1 MSVPIHPRSGPINR
15 MAMTSGL
22 FGVAAWHLGA
32 SPLSWLCLAVAALA
46 GLGAII
52 GMVRDYSLRR
62 NLERAA
68 QASADH
74 GAARQA
80 SWEELVARGMNDAAS
95 GNFLGL
101 FEELAPAFAPPR
113 TPFSL
118 IEMPP
123 GVGKT
128 VNYVIGSILH
138 QARLG
143 KSLFIPDVKCELA
156 PMLVRALRDRNI
168 EVWCINPA
176 GAHKELCGDTP
187 LNLYQAV
194 LDAAHAQDA
203 FRQDAIKLA
212 FDLANL
218 HLPENKNGENANVYF
233 INGSRRCIALA
244 ILSQALVDPARCTPS
259 DVFALLNDPVSFQK
273 RLVFLRHELLRLMPD
288 DPIAAFLHAESGGL
302 LRLFQDNPENA
313 SSFLE
318 GATQRL
324 LTFNQGGR
332 MAGYG
337 RTASHNIADMRLRQI
352 VVFVMAPLSHAR
364 DFAPVV
370 SLLTHSLLEAA
381 KRYPADHPIHIVG
394 EEALNFRFADLASDM
409 ETMRG
414 LKISAD
420 LYIQSFDGL
429 VRKYGREAA
438 SAIESYCDIKIYA
451 GLNSLARAKHVS
463 DMLAESTIRRQDYSY
478 RAEAD
483 GINVS
488 SRELGRRLMTADEI
502 LAMDRSKAWVFVRG
516 LRPLCLSMVDY
527 GRISPWRDEVADN
540 PLEGTRLLGAPLF
553 AIRYATDDGK
563 ARLQE
568 ELAPLPRNERR
579 IVALVRGKHLLW
591 VPPVLALFF
600 IDPASLSTPHLRF
613 AGVYSE
619 LHSARHY
626 HSCDYLGLHSR
637 RIVPPDGKCPLI
649 AFFTAPASQRSEP

>member
-22 FGVAAWHLGA
+22 FGVAAWHLGT
-32 SPLSWLCLAVAALA
+32 SPLSWLCLAVAAPA

-80 SWEELVARGMNDAAS
+80 SWEELIARGMNDPAS

-156 PMLVRALRDRNI
+156 PMLVRALRDMNI

-176 GAHKELCGDTP
+176 GSHNELCGDTP

-194 LDAAHAQDA
+194 VDAAHAPDE
-203 FRQDAIKLA
+203 FRQDAIKLT
-212 FDLANL
+212 FDLADL
-218 HLPENKNGENANVYF
+218 HLPENKNSENANVYF
-233 INGSRRCIALA
+233 RNGSRRCIALA
-244 ILSQALVDPARCTPS
+244 ILSQALIDPARCTPS
-259 DVFALLNDPVSFQK
+259 DAFALLNDPVSFHK
-273 RLVFLRHELLRLMPD
+273 RLVFLRHELPRMRED

-324 LTFNQGGR
+324 LTFNQAGR

-381 KRYPADHPIHIVG
+381 KRHPAGHPIHIVG

-516 LRPLCLSMVDY
+516 LRPLCLSMVNY

-540 PLEGTRLLGAPLF
+540 PLEGTRLFSEPAF
-553 AIRYATDDGK
+553 AIRYGTDDGK
-563 ARLQE
+563 ARLE
-568 ELAPLPRNERR
+568 EERAPLPKNERR
-579 IVALVRGKHLLW
+579 IVAPVRGKHLLW

-600 IDPASLSTPHLRF
+600 IDPTSLATPHLRF

-637 RIVPPDGKCPLI
+637 RIVPPDGTCPLI
-649 AFFTAPASQRSEP
+649 AFFTAPASQRSAP

>member
-1 MSVPIHPRSGPINR
+1 MK
-15 MAMTSGL
+15 
-22 FGVAAWHLGA
+22 
-32 SPLSWLCLAVAALA
+32 
-46 GLGAII
+46 
-52 GMVRDYSLRR
+52 GMFRDFRLRR
-62 NLERAA
+62 NLARAA
-68 QASADH
+68 EASADH

-80 SWEELVARGMNDAAS
+80 SWSELVSRGMDDPAS

-101 FEELAPAFAPPR
+101 YEAMAPAFAPPR
-113 TPFSL
+113 TPFSM

-156 PMLVRALRDRNI
+156 PMLAEALRNIGI

-176 GAHKELCGDTP
+176 GVHKALCGDTP
-187 LNLYQAV
+187 LNLYQSV
-194 LDAAHAQDA
+194 LDAAYAADA

-212 FDLANL
+212 FDLADL
-218 HLPENKNGENANVYF
+218 HLPENKSGEDRNVYF
-233 INGSRRCIALA
+233 RNGSRRCIAIA
-244 ILSQALVDPARCTPS
+244 IISQALIDPAHCTPS
-259 DVFALLNDPVSFQK
+259 DVFALLNDPASFQR
-273 RLVFLRHELLRLMPD
+273 RLVFLRHELPRLAAA
-288 DPIAAFLHAESGGL
+288 DPLVEFLKTESSGL

-332 MAGYG
+332 LAGYG
-337 RTASHNIADMRLRQI
+337 RAAMHNIADMRRRQI
-352 VVFVMAPLSHAR
+352 AVFVMAPLSHAR

-370 SLLTHSLLEAA
+370 SLLTHSLLDAA
-381 KRYPADHPIHIVG
+381 KRQPAGHPIHIVG

-414 LKISAD
+414 LKISMD

-451 GLNSLARAKHVS
+451 GLNSLARARHVS

-478 RAEAD
+478 RADAED
-483 GINVS
+483 INVS
-488 SRELGRRLMTADEI
+488 SRELGRRLMTPDEI
-502 LAMDRSKAWVFVRG
+502 LAMDRDKAWVFVRG

-527 GRISPWRDEVADN
+527 GRVSPWRWQVANN
-540 PLEGTRLLGAPLF
+540 PLEGSRLSGKPVF
-553 AIRYATDDGK
+553 SIRYPDDGS
-563 ARLQE
+563 R
-568 ELAPLPRNERR
+568 PLLNKKRIPKPERQR
-579 IVALVRGKHLLW
+579 RCVWPVRWKHLLW
-591 VPPVLALFF
+591 LPPVLALFAL
-600 IDPASLSTPHLRF
+600 DPATVPTPHLRF
-613 AGVYSE
+613 AGVYSGTATAPYF
-619 LHSARHY
+619 LH
-626 HSCDYLGLHSR
+626 CDYAGLHTR
-637 RIVPPDGKCPLI
+637 RVVPPDGHCPLI
-649 AFFTAPASQRSEP
+649 AFFPPP

>member
-1 MSVPIHPRSGPINR
+1 MSVPVHPKSAPVNKAALG
-15 MAMTSGL
+15 AGL
-22 FGVAAWHLGA
+22 LAVTAYHLSSSVAAWACLA
-32 SPLSWLCLAVAALA
+32 AAAPLAVAAGT
-46 GLGAII
+46 GL
-52 GMVRDYSLRR
+52 VKDYRLRR
-62 NLERAA
+62 NLEKAA
-68 QASADH
+68 RASADH
-74 GAARQA
+74 GTARQA
-80 SWEELVARGMNDAAS
+80 SWEELTARGMDDPAS

-101 FEELAPAFAPPR
+101 YEETAPAFAPPR

-156 PMLVRALRDRNI
+156 PMLVGALRAMGI

-194 LDAAHAQDA
+194 VDAAHAPDS

-212 FDLANL
+212 FDLAEL
-218 HLPENKNGENANVYF
+218 HLPESKGGEDRNVYF
-233 INGSRRCIALA
+233 RNGSRRCIAIA
-244 ILSQALVDPARCTPS
+244 ILSQALTDPAHCTPS
-259 DVFALLNDPVSFQK
+259 DVFALLNDPSVFQK
-273 RLVFLRHELLRLMPD
+273 RLLFLRFELERLLPD
-288 DPIAAFLHAESGGL
+288 DPIAQFLKAEAGGL
-302 LRLFQDNPENA
+302 LTLFRDNPENA

-337 RTASHNIADMRLRQI
+337 RAASYNIADMRERQI
-352 VVFVMAPLSHAR
+352 VTFVMAPLSHAR
-364 DFAPVV
+364 EFAPVV

-381 KRYPADHPIHIVG
+381 KRKPAGHPVHIVG

-438 SAIESYCDIKIYA
+438 SAIESYCDVKIYA

-478 RAEAD
+478 RAEVSD
-483 GINVS
+483 INVS
-488 SRELGRRLMTADEI
+488 SRELGRRLMTPDEV
-502 LAMDRSKAWVFVRG
+502 LAMDRDKAWVFVRG
-516 LRPLCLSMVDY
+516 LRPMLLTMVDY
-527 GRISPWRDEVADN
+527 GRVSPWQSEVADN
-540 PLEGTRLLGAPLF
+540 PLEGTKLSGKSVF
-553 AIRYATDDGK
+553 AIHYSADAKPRLDRKRTPKSKTDRQFVWPV
-563 ARLQE
+563 RL
-568 ELAPLPRNERR
+568 
-579 IVALVRGKHLLW
+579 KHLLW
-591 VPPVLALFF
+591 LPPVLALLL
-600 IDPASLSTPHLRF
+600 IDPGILPTPHLRF
-613 AGVYSE
+613 AGAYSGT
-619 LHSARHY
+619 SADPYFH
-626 HSCDYLGLHSR
+626 HCDYVGLHSR
-637 RIVPPDGKCPLI
+637 RVTPPDGHCPIVVFL
-649 AFFTAPASQRSEP
+649 TSR

>member
-1 MSVPIHPRSGPINR
+1 MSVPIHPKSGPVNR
-15 MAMTSGL
+15 LAFASGL
-22 FGVAAWHLGA
+22 LAAAGWHVQAEAAW
-32 SPLSWLCLAVAALA
+32 LCYAAAVPPGLTALA
-46 GLGAII
+46 GLS
-52 GMVRDYSLRR
+52 RDYRLRR

-68 QASADH
+68 RASADH

-80 SWEELVARGMNDAAS
+80 SWKELVSRGMDDPAS

-101 FEELAPAFAPPR
+101 FGNTAPVFAPPR
-113 TPFSL
+113 TPFAL

-156 PMLVRALRDRNI
+156 PMLVGALRDMGI
-168 EVWCINPA
+168 EVWCLNPA
-176 GAHKELCGDTP
+176 GAHKTLCGDTP
-187 LNLYQAV
+187 LNLYQGV
-194 LDAAHAQDA
+194 VDAAHAPDA
-203 FRQDAIKLA
+203 FRQDAIKMA
-212 FDLANL
+212 FDLAEL
-218 HLPENKNGENANVYF
+218 HLPEHRSGESGNVYF
-233 INGSRRCIALA
+233 RNGSRRCIAIA
-244 ILSQALVDPARCTPS
+244 ILSQALSDPARCTPS
-259 DVFALLNDPVSFQK
+259 DVFALLGDPASFQK
-273 RLVFLRHELLRLMPD
+273 RLLFLRHELPRLLAADLIAEFLRT
-288 DPIAAFLHAESGGL
+288 ESGGL
-302 LRLFQDNPENA
+302 LRLFKDNPENA

-337 RTASHNIADMRLRQI
+337 RAASHTIADMRQRQI
-352 VVFVMAPLSHAR
+352 VAFVMAPLSHAR

-381 KRYPADHPIHIVG
+381 KRHPAGHPIHIVG

-451 GLNSLARAKHVS
+451 GLNSLARARHVS

-478 RAEAD
+478 RAEATD
-483 GINVS
+483 INVS
-488 SRELGRRLMTADEI
+488 SRELGRRLMTPDDI
-502 LAMDRSKAWVFVRG
+502 LAMDRDKAWVFVRG

-540 PLEGTRLLGAPLF
+540 PLEGTRLSGSPAF
-553 AIRYATDDGK
+553 AIGYPVDGK
-563 ARLQE
+563 PVLARKIT
-568 ELAPLPRNERR
+568 PKPERK
-579 IVALVRGKHLLW
+579 VLFVWPVRPKHLLW
-591 VPPVLALFF
+591 LPPVLSMFLVS
-600 IDPASLSTPHLRF
+600 PATLPTPHLRI
-613 AGVYSE
+613 AYSY
-619 LHSARHY
+619 SGSTAAPHY
-626 HSCDYLGLHSR
+626 HQCDYAGLHAR
-637 RIVPPDGKCPLI
+637 RVVPPDGHCPLI
-649 AFFTAPASQRSEP
+649 AFFSFP

>member
-1 MSVPIHPRSGPINR
+1 MSVPIHPKSGPINR
-15 MAMTSGL
+15 MA
-22 FGVAAWHLGA
+22 LGA
-32 SPLSWLCLAVAALA
+32 GLLAGAGYHLSPSGMAWLCLAAALPPSFTA
-46 GLGAII
+46 LAAL
-52 GMVRDYSLRR
+52 VRDYKLRR
-62 NLERAA
+62 NLEEAA
-68 QASADH
+68 QSSADH
-74 GAARQA
+74 GTARQA
-80 SWEELVARGMNDAAS
+80 GWPELVARGMDDPAS
-95 GNFLGL
+95 GNLLGL
-101 FEELAPAFAPPR
+101 YENIAPAFAPPR

-156 PMLVRALRDRNI
+156 PMLAGALKDMGI

-176 GAHKELCGDTP
+176 KAHRELCRDTP

-194 LDAAHAQDA
+194 VDSAHAPDS
-203 FRQDAIKLA
+203 FRQDAIKMA
-212 FDLANL
+212 FDLAEL
-218 HLPENKNGENANVYF
+218 HLPENKGGENNNLYF
-233 INGSRRCIALA
+233 RNGSRRCIAIA
-244 ILSQALVDPARCTPS
+244 ILCQALADPARCTPS
-259 DVFALLNDPVSFQK
+259 DVFALLNDPSVFHK
-273 RLVFLRHELLRLMPD
+273 RLVFLRHELPRLMAD
-288 DPIAAFLHAESGGL
+288 DAIAQFLKTESAGF

-337 RTASHNIADMRLRQI
+337 RAASHNIADMRGRQI
-352 VVFVMAPLSHAR
+352 VTFVMAPLSHAR

-381 KRYPADHPIHIVG
+381 KREPAGHPIHIVG

-438 SAIESYCDIKIYA
+438 SAIESYCDVKIYA

-478 RAEAD
+478 RAEASD
-483 GINVS
+483 INVS
-488 SRELGRRLMTADEI
+488 SRELGRRLMTPDEI
-502 LAMDRSKAWVFVRG
+502 LAMDRDKAWVFVRG
-516 LRPLCLSMVDY
+516 LRPVLLSMVDY
-527 GRISPWRDEVADN
+527 GRVTPWRAQVTDN
-540 PLEGTRLLGAPLF
+540 PLEGTRLSGKPAF
-553 AIRYATDDGK
+553 AIRYPEDRGK
-563 ARLQE
+563 PLLDKKRIPKPQKDWRFVAPVRL
-568 ELAPLPRNERR
+568 
-579 IVALVRGKHLLW
+579 KHLLW
-591 VPPVLALFF
+591 LPPVLALLFV
-600 IDPASLSTPHLRF
+600 DPGTVPTPHLRF
-613 AGVYSE
+613 AGSYSDA
-619 LHSARHY
+619 SAAPHFY
-626 HSCDYLGLHSR
+626 HCDYVGLHSR
-637 RIVPPDGKCPLI
+637 RIAPPDGHCPLI
-649 AFFTAPASQRSEP
+649 ALLLSPRSD